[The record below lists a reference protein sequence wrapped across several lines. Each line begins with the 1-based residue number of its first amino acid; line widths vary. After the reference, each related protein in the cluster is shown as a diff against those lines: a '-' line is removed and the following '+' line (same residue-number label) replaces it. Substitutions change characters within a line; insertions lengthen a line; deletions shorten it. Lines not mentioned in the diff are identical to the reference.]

1 MTNEPRRPPI
11 AAWRWHLG
19 LGVGFTALALVMTW
33 PLGAPGA
40 RLLPDMNDAF
50 FNIWRLSWVAHQL
63 VHQPTALFDANIF
76 YPARHTLAY
85 SDAMLLVGL
94 AAAPFLW
101 AGVPPAVVHNGLLI
115 TALASSAC
123 ASAVLAH
130 RLTGDRV
137 AAVLAGVIVGFAPYR
152 FAHIAHLELQWLV
165 WMPLALLALH
175 ALVERPRPAAGLAL
189 GACLAAQLLCSIY
202 YGVFLALFAGVAWI
216 GLVAAQGLKPRL
228 AVSTAVAAIPLVL
241 VAIPYL
247 APYAASRAEHG
258 PRSAAEIAEH
268 SARPADYLAVPVF
281 NTVRGREDLTEERA
295 LYPGTATIGL
305 AMVAL
310 VFGRGRVRWV
320 YLALAAFA
328 FDASL
333 GVHGLTFRALQAAV
347 PPLANLRA
355 AARFASLT
363 LVALAMLAAI
373 GAADLR
379 ARFKSGAAGA
389 AILCLAMVLCVVE
402 FWSRPPLRD
411 GSLRPMLVDR
421 WLATLPEDAVI
432 LELPVPRVEQLWHYE
447 TSHQVR
453 SIHHWRHLV
462 NGYSGFLPTSY
473 GNTLIA
479 MRTFPDENSI
489 ARLRRLSV
497 DFVVVRRANFPDDDA
512 YAQTTAPLLARRD
525 FGAPQVFGAGL
536 DEAAVFALRPQPE

>member
-1 MTNEPRRPPI
+1 MTNEPRRQPI

-33 PLGAPGA
+33 PLGSPGA

-63 VHQPTALFDANIF
+63 VHQPAALFDANIF

-94 AAAPFLW
+94 AGAPFLW

-115 TALASSAC
+115 TAMASSAW

-152 FAHIAHLELQWLV
+152 FAHLAHLELQWLV
-165 WMPLALLALH
+165 WMPLALLAVH

-216 GLVAAQGLKPRL
+216 ALVAA
-228 AVSTAVAAIPLVL
+228 
-241 VAIPYL
+241 PYL

-268 SARPADYLAVPVF
+268 SARPADYLAVPAF
-281 NTVRGREDLTEERA
+281 NVLRGGRDFTEERA
-295 LYPGTATIGL
+295 LYPGAATIGL
-305 AMVAL
+305 AVVAL
-310 VFGRGRVRWV
+310 VFAQGRVRWV

-333 GVHGLTFRALQAAV
+333 GVHGLTFRALQAAL

-363 LVALAMLAAI
+363 LISLAMLAAI
-373 GAADLR
+373 GAAELR
-379 ARFKSGAAGA
+379 ARFTSRAAGV
-389 AILCLAMVLCVVE
+389 AIIGLATALCVAE

-411 GSLRPMLVDR
+411 GTLSPMLVDR

-432 LELPVPRVEQLWHYE
+432 LELPVPRVERLWYYE
-447 TSHQVR
+447 TWHQVR
-453 SIHHWRHLV
+453 SIHHWRRLV

-479 MRTFPDENSI
+479 MQTFPDENSI
-489 ARLRRLSV
+489 GRLRRLSV
-497 DFVVVRRANFPDDDA
+497 DFVVVRRCNFLDDA
-512 YAQTTAPLLARRD
+512 SYAKATAPLLARRD
-525 FGAPQVFGAGL
+525 FGAPQVFGTGP